1 VPIRVKRINFE
12 AMVKSKLL
20 YGSDIWWARK
30 KGVRKLETVQNDL
43 IRWISGIQRKDK
55 VSVSDLRKEMHI
67 ESIEDSL
74 CIKRLMWL
82 GRLTRMDGNRLVSRV
97 SW

>member
-1 VPIRVKRINFE
+1 VKRINFE

-74 CIKRLMWL
+74 CIKRFMWL